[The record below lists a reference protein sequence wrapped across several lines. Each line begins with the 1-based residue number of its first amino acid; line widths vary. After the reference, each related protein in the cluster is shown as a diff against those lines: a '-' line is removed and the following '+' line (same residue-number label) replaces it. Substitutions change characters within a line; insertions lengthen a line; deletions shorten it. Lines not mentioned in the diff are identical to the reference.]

1 MVVVRA
7 TMWWVRNGK
16 LRAREGGGDSGVVAM
31 LVALVAVVG
40 GDARARARI
49 AGALTA
55 TSCACRRQA
64 TWPKEQVSWT
74 LSDSAVVA
82 WRELTWTAGR
92 RRERRD
98 RGQHGERHGG

>member
-55 TSCACRRQA
+55 TSCASPAGNLAQGA
-64 TWPKEQVSWT
+64 SE
-74 LSDSAVVA
+74 LDS
-82 WRELTWTAGR
+82 
-92 RRERRD
+92 ERLGSCGAARTHLD
-98 RGQHGERHGG
+98 GG